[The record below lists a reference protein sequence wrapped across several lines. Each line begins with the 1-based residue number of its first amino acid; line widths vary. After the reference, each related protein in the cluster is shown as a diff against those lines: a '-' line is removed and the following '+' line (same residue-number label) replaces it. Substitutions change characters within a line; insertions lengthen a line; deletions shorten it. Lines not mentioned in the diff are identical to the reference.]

1 MSVSEAM
8 SFFFCDSG
16 GVDRNG
22 PAMEGCFFFSA
33 AMDALFFLIYFGRSL
48 LLQKGGL
55 WRLWYVL
62 STYRAL
68 QERTEFGE
76 RHDLLCL
83 I

>member
-1 MSVSEAM
+1 MSVGEAT
-8 SFFFCDSG
+8 SFFFCDCG

-22 PAMEGCFFFSA
+22 PTMEARFFFSA
-33 AMDALFFLIYFGRSL
+33 AMDALFFLTYFGHSL

-62 STYRAL
+62 STYRASR
-68 QERTEFGE
+68 ERTEFGE
-76 RHDLLCL
+76 RHDPLCL